1 MNPECIMERYLAEF
15 VGTLFF
21 LYVIIATSNPL
32 AIGVA
37 LVIAIVTVG
46 QVSGGLFNPAVTLM
60 MAAAGRLPIN
70 DVAPYIAAQVLGGMA
85 ALEVYARVPVK
96 LAF

>member
-1 MNPECIMERYLAEF
+1 MERYLAEF

-21 LYVIIATSNPL
+21 LYVIIATGNPL
-32 AIGVA
+32 AIGIS

-46 QVSGGLFNPAVTLM
+46 RVSGGMFNPAVTIM

-70 DVAPYIAAQVLGGMA
+70 DVAPYIAAQVLGGVA
-85 ALEVYARVPVK
+85 ALELFVRMPVK
-96 LAF
+96 LAL

>member
-1 MNPECIMERYLAEF
+1 MWLEPYLAEF
-15 VGTLFF
+15 VGTFFF
-21 LYVIIATSNPL
+21 LYVILATGNPL
-32 AIGVA
+32 AIGVS

-46 QVSGGLFNPAVTLM
+46 RVSGGMFNPAVTIM

-85 ALEVYARVPVK
+85 ALELFMRVPVK
-96 LAF
+96 LAL